1 MLPSLRLVT
10 SKPQTSRLITGT
22 GTISTINVRCKH
34 SKTQIKR
41 IFKQNPAFLRVAS
54 RNKFLPKS
62 LTSQPPPITIQPLFA
77 PTILPNGWSA
87 PPDQSQENSLIL
99 QQRDG
104 LPFLVRRTGNKP
116 NNAIGFL
123 PVYSSIRLGGTKQ
136 TTVIKKIKGD
146 QGLFLNE
153 LRAVLEIGAEDED
166 SIRVR
171 GSGASIEVNGNR
183 VREVKTWLAGLGF

>member
-1 MLPSLRLVT
+1 MLSSLRLVT
-10 SKPQTSRLITGT
+10 SQSQTSRLVT
-22 GTISTINVRCKH
+22 GTISTINIRCKH

-54 RNKFLPKS
+54 RKNFLPKS
-62 LTSQPPPITIQPLFA
+62 LTSQPPPVTIEPFFA

-87 PPDQSQENSLIL
+87 PPHQSQELIL

-136 TTVIKKIKGD
+136 TTVIKKVKGD

-153 LRAVLEIGAEDED
+153 LRAVLEIGAEDAD